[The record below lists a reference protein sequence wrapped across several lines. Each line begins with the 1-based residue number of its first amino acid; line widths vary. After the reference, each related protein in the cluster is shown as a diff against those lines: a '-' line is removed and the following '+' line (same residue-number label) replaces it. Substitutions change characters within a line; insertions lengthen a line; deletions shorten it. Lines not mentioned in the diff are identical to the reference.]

1 MAPRVET
8 ETAVLKAGGVRGIAI
23 RPGLVYGEGK
33 GADLPNLIALARTH
47 GAAPHLGAGGVR
59 QGYVH
64 IDDLVELYVQALE
77 RAPAGTMLPP
87 CTSHIA

>member
-1 MAPRVET
+1 V
-8 ETAVLKAGGVRGIAI
+8 I

-33 GADLPNLIALARTH
+33 GYDLPNLIALAKKH

-64 IDDLVELYVQALE
+64 IDDLVWLL
-77 RAPAGTMLPP
+77 RPGP
-87 CTSHIA
+87 